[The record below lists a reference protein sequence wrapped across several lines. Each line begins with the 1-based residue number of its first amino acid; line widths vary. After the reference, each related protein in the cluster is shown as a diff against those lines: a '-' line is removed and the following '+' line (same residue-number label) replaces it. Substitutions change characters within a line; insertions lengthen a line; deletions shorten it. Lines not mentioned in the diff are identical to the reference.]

1 MSTADRVP
9 SEDQRTI
16 LQDAHAACGRIPPLW
31 DLRNFVAVNPF
42 LGFAGQTLDAAARDI
57 ADGHDAAVLPA
68 VETYRS
74 RWKAGQFGAED
85 LASSARRAHA
95 KSEALEAVLHG
106 VLRGDREAPKR
117 RRFVVPTAAE
127 HFDAMHGTEWSQR
140 FVKSV
145 ARWCSVHA
153 SRGEVDWSVS
163 GARGPSVCSLY
174 SSWRESAEHDR
185 TLEIDGLS
193 GLRRFVASLPASPE
207 AALDFAVSSLG
218 IRPEL
223 RDRYMYRLLG
233 GVFGWASYYRRL
245 AWERDPAAVGEVVDL
260 LAIRAVLE
268 LALVKLGG
276 SEQKVRLAL
285 AKGLVE
291 AEAAEDES
299 IRLALQDA
307 VEDGFVR
314 GLSGRFRAADA
325 GAIAVRPSVQAVFC
339 IDVRSEVIRRHLEA
353 QDTSIETRGFA
364 GFFGVALGWNDDG
377 GSSARCPVL
386 LKPSVEVG
394 TGCCGGSHGC
404 GHGEAQAVPQ
414 KAQAVPNASSVN
426 INAVQAAPASNF
438 SYVEWLGLFYGIR
451 LASDALVFGRDAAR
465 PEDDAPLGLD
475 PVGGRGGIAAESRA
489 SIAAGILKNMGFKNM
504 GFQSMGFKSMG
515 FKNSD
520 ARSGGDSSANFARIV
535 MLCGHE
541 GRSANNPHAAGLDCG
556 ACGGHGGAVNARVAA
571 ALLNDSEVRV
581 GLRALGWEVPA
592 DTHFLPAVHDT
603 STDEIRLL
611 DLAAV
616 PAGHSAD
623 IATLRDR
630 LEAAG
635 VETRHERAQ
644 FLGLVGKPK
653 GILERILQ
661 RRAKDWS
668 EVRPEWALA
677 RNAAFIAARR
687 SRTRGVD
694 LGGRSF
700 LHEYDHAL
708 DTDGSVLGLILA
720 APVVVA
726 SWINLQYFGS
736 TVDNHAFGS
745 GDKTLHNRVGSLGVV
760 LGNGGDLRPGL
771 PLQSVVGHDGK
782 PFHEPMRLQV
792 VVEAPTEFIDSVL
805 RNLPGVC
812 DLLDNGW
819 VRLFALEPNGSR
831 TRRYL
836 GIGSWELV

>member
-1 MSTADRVP
+1 MSTIDRSLPAVNTPGRVP
-9 SEDQRTI
+9 SEDHHTI
-16 LQDAHAACGRIPPLW
+16 LHDARVACGRIPPLW

-42 LGFAGQTLDAAARDI
+42 LGFSGQTLDAAARDI

-74 RWKAGQFGAED
+74 RWKSGQFGAED
-85 LASSARRAHA
+85 LASSARRTHVR
-95 KSEALEAVLHG
+95 SEALESMLHG
-106 VLRGDREAPKR
+106 VLRGDRETPKR
-117 RRFVVPTAAE
+117 RRFVVPTASE

-140 FVKSV
+140 FAKSV

-153 SRGEVDWSVS
+153 SRGEASWSVPS
-163 GARGPSVCSLY
+163 GLALY
-174 SSWRESAEHDR
+174 ASWREAAEHDR

-207 AALDFAVSSLG
+207 AALDFSVSSLG

-245 AWERDPAAVGEVVDL
+245 AWERDPSAVGEVVDL

-285 AKGLVE
+285 AKGFVE
-291 AEAAEDES
+291 AEPAEDES

-307 VEDGFVR
+307 LEDGFVR
-314 GLSGRFRAADA
+314 SLSARFRATDA
-325 GAIAVRPSVQAVFC
+325 GATAVRPSVQAVFC

-353 QDTSIETRGFA
+353 QDASIETRGFA
-364 GFFGVALGWNDDG
+364 GFFGVALGWNDEG

-394 TGCCGGSHGC
+394 TACCGGSHGC
-404 GHGEAQAVPQ
+404 GHGEA
-414 KAQAVPNASSVN
+414 KAATDKSSVN
-426 INAVQAAPASNF
+426 IDAVQAAPASNF

-451 LASDALVFGRDAAR
+451 LASDALVYGRDAAR

-475 PVGGRGGIAAESRA
+475 PVGGRGGIAVESRA
-489 SIAAGILKNMGFKNM
+489 SIAAGILKNMGFVSTNARPD
-504 GFQSMGFKSMG
+504 G
-515 FKNSD
+515 D
-520 ARSGGDSSANFARIV
+520 ASANFARIV

-571 ALLNDSEVRV
+571 ALLNDREVRV
-581 GLRALGWEVPA
+581 GLRVLGWEVPA

-603 STDEIRLL
+603 STDEVRLL

-616 PAGHSAD
+616 PASHSAD
-623 IATLRDR
+623 IAALRAR

-635 VETRHERAQ
+635 ADTRHERAQ
-644 FLGLVGKPK
+644 FLGLAGKPK

-694 LGGRSF
+694 LGGRTF
-700 LHEYDHAL
+700 LHEYDHTL

-736 TVDNHAFGS
+736 TVDNRAFGS

-782 PFHEPMRLQV
+782 PFHDPMRLQV

-819 VRLFALEPNGSR
+819 VRLFALEPSGTR